1 MMKYLKGMRG
11 GMHLYK
17 VDTTGGGFCGEHGVE
32 VGAKHDAGVADGLGE
47 GPMVEAWWRN
57 ASLEGG
63 GHAGSAAQVYPQWRP
78 TSQ

>member
-1 MMKYLKGMRG
+1 MMKYLKVMRG
-11 GMHLYK
+11 GMHLHK

-32 VGAKHDAGVADGLGE
+32 HGAKHDAGVADGLGE

-57 ASLEGG
+57 ASGEGG